1 MVRLAGAGEAG
12 GDLLLAANLTAD
24 RRSLM
29 AATPARAAP
38 LRAGLFLI
46 AVSLNGQQFA
56 APPRRGVVCLPED
69 FRVWYSARRRELPSG
84 FGLRSLVT
92 VRLCTPTDLAAKI
105 TILCTV

>member
-29 AATPARAAP
+29 AATPARTAP
-38 LRAGLFLI
+38 LRAGLFPI

-56 APPRRGVVCLPED
+56 APPRRGVVCLP
-69 FRVWYSARRRELPSG
+69 
-84 FGLRSLVT
+84 
-92 VRLCTPTDLAAKI
+92 RL
-105 TILCTV
+105 